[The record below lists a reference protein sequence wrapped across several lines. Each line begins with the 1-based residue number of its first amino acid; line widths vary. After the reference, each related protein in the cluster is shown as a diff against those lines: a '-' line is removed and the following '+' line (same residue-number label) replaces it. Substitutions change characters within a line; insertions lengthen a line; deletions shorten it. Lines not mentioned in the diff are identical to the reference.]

1 MPRIEARFEVVR
13 GGVPLLELA
22 GNADQPATVSFA
34 GDADIKMTFSGTFD
48 NIPPQVNFLTDRLR
62 PYLLIDG

>member
-34 GDADIKMTFSGTFD
+34 C
-48 NIPPQVNFLTDRLR
+48 
-62 PYLLIDG
+62 LLYTSPRGWSR